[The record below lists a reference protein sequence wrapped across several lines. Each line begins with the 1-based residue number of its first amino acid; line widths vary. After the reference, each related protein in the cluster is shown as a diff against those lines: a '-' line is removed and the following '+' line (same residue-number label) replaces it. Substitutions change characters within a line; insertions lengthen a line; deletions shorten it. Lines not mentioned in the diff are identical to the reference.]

1 MKLLAQILN
10 NLVPMRRLLPLVL
23 LLISYN
29 AFAQTGAT
37 PAQTLRLA
45 KATYEQGR
53 LHEIPTQLNDGV
65 ISGMNKQE
73 KVEAYKILCLSY
85 IYLEEPEK
93 ADEAM
98 LNILR
103 TDPYFE
109 INDVVDP
116 AEFVALYKT
125 FRTLPIFRIGGKL
138 GVDATRPNVIERT
151 TAGDLTGDSKFNSLI
166 GMNFGLLAD
175 MPINERLNLHAEL
188 LYSQKRF
195 GATQVFNRID
205 PDSVN
210 LNLQNTTEAIETQTW
225 LSLPLAVQYKP
236 FSKKSGFNAKFNPYV
251 SLGVTI
257 DYLLAAKITGEQ
269 IRDEQSSVQEKSFE
283 FEPSRNPIN
292 LSIMAAIGIKLRIG
306 GGYVMSEIRY
316 LYGLTSISSKESA
329 FKNQDITWEL
339 NYADPVFKISSLGI
353 SAGYIQNIFNPK
365 KLKHRK

>member
-1 MKLLAQILN
+1 MKK
-10 NLVPMRRLLPLVL
+10 LLPLVL
-23 LLISYN
+23 LLASYN
-29 AFAQTGAT
+29 SFAQTGPT

-45 KATYEQGR
+45 RATYEQGR

-65 ISGMNKQE
+65 IAKMSNKQD

-109 INDVVDP
+109 INEAVDP

-125 FRTLPIFRIGGKL
+125 FRRLPVFRIGGKL
-138 GVDATRPNVIERT
+138 GVDASRPNVIERT
-151 TAGDLTGDSKFNSLI
+151 TAGEGKSEFNSLVGI
-166 GMNFGLLAD
+166 NFGLLAD

-195 GATQVFNRID
+195 GATVISDRFD
-205 PDSVN
+205 ESDTVN
-210 LNLQNTTEAIETQTW
+210 NNFQNTTEAIESQTW

-236 FSKKSGFNAKFNPYV
+236 FGKKSGFNAKFNPYV

-283 FEPSRNPIN
+283 FEPSRNSIN
-292 LSIMAAIGIKLRIG
+292 ISILAAAGIKFRIG
-306 GGYVMSEIRY
+306 GGYVVSEIRY
-316 LYGLTSISSKESA
+316 LYGLTNISSKESA
-329 FKNQDITWEL
+329 FKNQDIVWEL
-339 NYADPVFKISSLGI
+339 NYTDPVFKLSSLGV